1 MSHKRKPIADLPF
14 GVGVTRT
21 CNGAGQEFWRVRLG
35 KKFTGGKPV
44 KKEFPD
50 LDAARKWIGE
60 QTGQQ
65 KETGASTYQLSP
77 GQLAEAAD
85 AFKRLNGA
93 PLTEAVTYFLSHAK
107 PAGGVRTFKEI
118 AEEFLRSRKAMGVR
132 PRTYVQY
139 ESYLRILGEEFNDEP
154 ISQIMRSDLEDFF
167 TESEWSPR
175 TRINYMVTLSTIF
188 TFAQDRDYCPGNPAA
203 KVGRPILEDRPV
215 GILKIKETVALLT
228 AALKYESAMI
238 PAVAIGLFAGIRRS
252 ELTALDW
259 SEINLAQGTIEVR
272 GSKAKTRQRRIVHVC
287 DSLKKWLLPYA
298 RQTGEVTVS
307 KRDDVW
313 GEHLRDLVGKAAITD
328 YPHNGLRHSF
338 GSYHY
343 ELHRNEQLTA
353 SEMGNSPAV
362 IFRHYRNLV
371 SPADAKQ
378 YFSITPR
385 NLDRLSKKL
394 HGGVPEEPPPDEACI
409 KNAAVDLR

>member
-1 MSHKRKPIADLPF
+1 MSQKRKPIADLPC

-21 CNGAGQEFWRVRLG
+21 FNGAGQEFWRVRLG
-35 KKFTGGKPV
+35 KKFTGGNPV
-44 KKEFPD
+44 KKEFPN
-50 LDAARKWIGE
+50 LDAARQWIGE

-85 AFKRLNGA
+85 AFKRLNGT
-93 PLTEAVTYFLSHAK
+93 PLTEAVTFFLSHAQ
-107 PAGGVRTFKEI
+107 PGGGLRTFKEI
-118 AEEFLRSRKAMGVR
+118 AEDFLRSRKAMGVR

-139 ESYLRILGEEFNDEP
+139 ESYLRVLGGEFGDEP
-154 ISQIMRSDLEDFF
+154 ISQITRSDLEDFF

-175 TRINYMVTLSTIF
+175 TRLNYMVTLSTIF
-188 TFAQDRDYCPGNPAA
+188 GFAQDRDYCPGNPAA
-203 KVGRPILEDRPV
+203 KIERPILEDRPV
-215 GILKIKETVALLT
+215 GILKINAAVALLQ
-228 AALKYESAMI
+228 AALKHERAMV

-259 SEINLAQGTIEVR
+259 SEIDLAAGTIEVR
-272 GSKAKTRQRRIVHVC
+272 GSKAKTRQRRIVHIGNA
-287 DSLKKWLLPYA
+287 LKQWLTPHA
-298 RQTGEVTVS
+298 RQTGGVTIS

-313 GEHLRDLVGKAAITD
+313 GEHLRDLIAKAGIAD

-343 ELHRNEQLTA
+343 ERHRNEQLTA

-362 IFRHYRNLV
+362 IFRHYRSIV
-371 SPADAKQ
+371 SPADAKR

-385 NLDRLSKKL
+385 NLDRLTKKIR
-394 HGGVPEEPPPDEACI
+394 GDTM
-409 KNAAVDLR
+409 KAATEKERA